1 MMLYDVYLDID
12 ILKNP
17 GINCFFNKELS
28 MVHPLNPPPKKNK
41 KKNQTNKKK
50 PKKIQQQTESQQDKH
65 NHKQKVIKKT
75 KKINRKQGMN
85 ILNYGVYISLLIR
98 YSRACSSYHD
108 FLDRGSMLTMKLRNQ
123 SFPLVKLKSSLL
135 KLTVAT
141 ITC

>member
-1 MMLYDVYLDID
+1 MLYDVYLDID
-12 ILKNP
+12 ILKN
-17 GINCFFNKELS
+17 CFFNKELS
-28 MVHPLNPPPKKNK
+28 MVYALNPPPPKKKQKKNK
-41 KKNQTNKKK
+41 QTKKK
-50 PKKIQQQTESQQDKH
+50 KKQTKIQQQTESQQDKH

-135 KLTVAT
+135 KLTVAI